1 MRYNNSKE
9 RIRELLKFTGENMID
24 DDLRFNIV
32 PPVISSL
39 FDDLEHKILS
49 PLSCLREYDN
59 HWMVEF
65 DLPMV
70 GKKDIKVAFDKKTVS
85 VEAKLKKKYSEERL
99 GKITKFEYFKKSV
112 TLPEIIDSK
121 KATAKFQKGRLE
133 IKIPKKT
140 IGKSIKIN

>member
-1 MRYNNSKE
+1 
-9 RIRELLKFTGENMID
+9 MID
-24 DDLRFNIV
+24 DDLKFQIIPLRIN
-32 PPVISSL
+32 SL
-39 FDDLEHKILS
+39 FDDLENKILS

-70 GKKDIKVAFDKKTVS
+70 GKEDIRVTFDKNTLN

-133 IKIPKKT
+133 IKIPKNTK
-140 IGKSIKIN
+140 GNSIKIS